1 MIPALSYFKFRVLE
15 TSLSLTNLALAIN
28 KWQVWHFFWTR
39 RFSSLWGHIS
49 FLFLVF
55 WVYFLD
61 PSRDIHTF
69 LSTFYKEN
77 EKLMNQEGISGI
89 TQEGLGIQEHIASWV
104 YQEIV
109 GAQASSSQAQTIAAA
124 AARASVGSK
133 QSHSWVWLNKL
144 VILQED
150 GWVRGVWTRHVL
162 KS

>member
-1 MIPALSYFKFRVLE
+1 
-15 TSLSLTNLALAIN
+15 
-28 KWQVWHFFWTR
+28 
-39 RFSSLWGHIS
+39 
-49 FLFLVF
+49 
-55 WVYFLD
+55 
-61 PSRDIHTF
+61 
-69 LSTFYKEN
+69 
-77 EKLMNQEGISGI
+77 MNQEGISGI

-109 GAQASSSQAQTIAAA
+109 GAQASSSQVQTIAAA
-124 AARASVGSK
+124 AAGASVGPK